1 MDRRI
6 QRTQQLLQQAM
17 LSLLQ
22 EKPFEM
28 LEIQEI
34 TERANVAR
42 VTFYRHY
49 GSREE
54 LLMACIDAVH
64 EQMTPLIDQMLSGVA
79 DLTQD
84 PPLLPLYRY
93 AEANTRLLLAL
104 FNGTASALLQQ
115 RMRQH
120 IVNQVFRGIHQLGAE
135 VGLSIPPM
143 IAAQHIASSTIG
155 NLMWWLNAGK
165 PYPVE
170 EFARIV
176 HRLNT
181 LGVASFAQLPAGP
194 NAGVAAGNPQTPAT
208 PPLS

>member
-1 MDRRI
+1 MDRRV

-22 EKPFEM
+22 EKAFEA

-49 GSREE
+49 ATREE
-54 LLMACIDAVH
+54 LLIACIDAVY
-64 EQMTPLIDQMLSGVA
+64 EQMKPLLSQALGDVL
-79 DLTQD
+79 DFSQE
-84 PPLLPLYRY
+84 PPVLPLYRY
-93 AEANTRLLLAL
+93 ADDHTRLLLSL

-120 IVNQVFRGIHQLGAE
+120 IVDEVFRKVQPGVLVA
-135 VGLSIPPM
+135 VSIPPV

-170 EFARIV
+170 AFARIV
-176 HRLNT
+176 HQLNM
-181 LGVASFAQLPAGP
+181 LGVASVARLPF
-194 NAGVAAGNPQTPAT
+194 NAGVPADNPRTPAT
-208 PPLS
+208 PQPL